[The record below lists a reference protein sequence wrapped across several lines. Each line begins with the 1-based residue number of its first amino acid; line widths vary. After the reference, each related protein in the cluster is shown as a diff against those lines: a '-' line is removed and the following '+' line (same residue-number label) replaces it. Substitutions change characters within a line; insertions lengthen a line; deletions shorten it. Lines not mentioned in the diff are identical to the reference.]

1 MAIYLTRKHSLIL
14 GISLIALFFVAG
26 IFMLYKSNTSQAKSI
41 TAISHEKK
49 DKSADLTD
57 VKEVVQPVAEKLDP
71 TAPVVLNKFHRNQ
84 IRDGKKLWEVLAE
97 KGKYLPGSNNAE
109 LDEAELFLFRKDGS
123 KVHLT
128 AQKALLNFSGTD
140 LSQAKV
146 SGKVLMIYND
156 KVQMRTEDATYDKV
170 ASTVIVPG
178 EVSILTDNIEVS
190 GKDLLVDIEKQEML
204 LRKDVSTI
212 IQPRG
217 N

>member
-26 IFMLYKSNTSQAKSI
+26 IFMLYKSNASQAKSI
-41 TAISHEKK
+41 TAISQEKK
-49 DKSADLTD
+49 EKAADVPD
-57 VKEVVQPVAEKLDP
+57 VVQPVSEKLDP

-128 AQKALLNFSGTD
+128 AQKALLNFSGAD

-170 ASTVIVPG
+170 ASTVNVPG